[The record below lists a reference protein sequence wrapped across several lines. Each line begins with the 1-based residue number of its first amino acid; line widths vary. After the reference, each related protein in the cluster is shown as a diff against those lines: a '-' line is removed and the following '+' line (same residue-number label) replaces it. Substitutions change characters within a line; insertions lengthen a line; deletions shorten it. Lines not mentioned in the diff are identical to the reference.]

1 MTDEKNLL
9 EEEQE
14 LYEHHRFEVDKG
26 QALLRIDKY
35 LLHKLAHASRTKI
48 QAASVAGNIQVNGHA
63 VKPSYKV
70 KPQDVITILLPHPPK
85 NFELVA
91 ENIPLK
97 IIYEDADILLVDKP
111 AGMVVHP
118 AFGHEKG
125 TLVNALLYHF
135 ENLPAKERAKLR
147 QANLP
152 DLQAK
157 VGTDIYAPRPGLVHR
172 IDKNTSGV
180 VIIAKNEISLT
191 ILTKKFFDHDL
202 DRRYIAL
209 VWGNVLNDEGTIDV
223 NVGRSVRNRK
233 VMDVFRDGEL
243 GKRAITHYKVLE
255 RYQYTTLVECKLE
268 TGRTHQIR
276 VHMKSIGHP
285 VFNDADY
292 GGDEVRKGNISG
304 KYKQFIQNC
313 FDLCPRQALHARLL
327 EIAHPATKKVMRFES
342 ELPEDMK
349 GLVEKWRHYA
359 QHNKNAE

>member
-1 MTDEKNLL
+1 MSEERNLL

-26 QALLRIDKY
+26 QQMLRIDKY

-48 QAASVAGNIQVNGHA
+48 QAASEAGNIQVNGKA
-63 VKPSYKV
+63 VKSSYKV
-70 KPQDVITILLPHPPK
+70 KPKDVITILLPHPPK
-85 NFELVA
+85 NFELIP

-97 IIYEDADILLVDKP
+97 IIYEDSDILLVDKR

-118 AFGHEKG
+118 AFGHERG

-135 ENLPAKERAKLR
+135 ENLPPLT
-147 QANLP
+147 
-152 DLQAK
+152 AK

-202 DRRYIAL
+202 DRRYVAL
-209 VWGNVLNDEGTIDV
+209 VWGNLTEDFGTIDV
-223 NVGRSVRNRK
+223 NVGRSLRNRK
-233 VMDVFRDGEL
+233 VMDVFRNGEL
-243 GKRAITHYKVLE
+243 GKRAITHYTVLE
-255 RYQYTTLVECKLE
+255 RFGYVTLVECKLE

-292 GGDEVRKGNISG
+292 GGDQVLKGNVSS
-304 KYKQFIQNC
+304 KYKQFVQNC
-313 FDLCPRQALHARLL
+313 FDICPRQALHARLL
-327 EIAHPATKKVMRFES
+327 EIAHPATGKIMRFES
-342 ELPEDMK
+342 QVPEDMSR
-349 GLVEKWRHYA
+349 LIEKWRHYA
-359 QHNKNAE
+359 RHMKE

>member
-1 MTDEKNLL
+1 MKKEEEVPEEKNLL

-14 LYEHHRFEVDKG
+14 LFEHHRFEVDKG
-26 QALLRIDKY
+26 QQLLRIDKY
-35 LLHKLAHASRTKI
+35 LLHKIAHASRTKI
-48 QAASVAGNIQVNGHA
+48 QAAAEAGNIQVNGKA
-63 VKPSYKV
+63 AKPSYKV
-70 KPQDVITILLPHPPK
+70 KPLDVITILLPHPPK

-97 IIYEDADILLVDKP
+97 IVYEDADILLVDKEP
-111 AGMVVHP
+111 GMVVHP

-135 ENLPAKERAKLR
+135 ENLP
-147 QANLP
+147 P
-152 DLQAK
+152 LQAK
-157 VGTDIYAPRPGLVHR
+157 VGHDLYAPRPGLVHR

-191 ILTKKFFDHDL
+191 KLTKKFFDHDL
-202 DRRYIAL
+202 DRRYITL

-233 VMDVFRDGEL
+233 VMDVFRDGEM

-255 RYQYTTLVECKLE
+255 RYTYTTLVECKLE

-292 GGDEVRKGNISG
+292 GGDEVRKGNVSG

-327 EIAHPATKKVMRFES
+327 EIEHPATKKIMKFES
-342 ELPEDMK
+342 ELPDDMK
-349 GLVEKWRHYA
+349 ALIEKWRNYA
-359 QHNKNAE
+359 KNNIDKNQD

>member
-1 MTDEKNLL
+1 MSEERNLL

-26 QALLRIDKY
+26 QQMLRIDKY

-48 QAASVAGNIQVNGHA
+48 QAASEAGNIQVNGKA
-63 VKPSYKV
+63 VKSSYKV
-70 KPQDVITILLPHPPK
+70 KPKDVITILLPHPPK
-85 NFELVA
+85 NFELIP

-97 IIYEDADILLVDKP
+97 IVYEDSDILLVDKP

-118 AFGHEKG
+118 AFGHERG

-135 ENLPAKERAKLR
+135 ENLPPLT
-147 QANLP
+147 
-152 DLQAK
+152 AK

-209 VWGNVLNDEGTIDV
+209 VWGSPAEDSGTIDV
-223 NVGRSVRNRK
+223 HVGRSVRNRK
-233 VMDVFRDGEL
+233 VMDVFRNGEL
-243 GKRAITHYKVLE
+243 GKRAVTHYTVLE
-255 RYQYTTLVECKLE
+255 RFGYVTLVECKLE

-276 VHMKSIGHP
+276 VHMRSIGHP

-292 GGDEVRKGNISG
+292 GGDQVLKGNVSS
-304 KYKQFIQNC
+304 KYKQFVQNC
-313 FDLCPRQALHARLL
+313 FDICPRQALHARLL
-327 EIAHPATKKVMRFES
+327 EIAHPATGKIMRFES
-342 ELPEDMK
+342 ELPEDMSR
-349 GLVEKWRHYA
+349 LIEKWRHYA
-359 QHNKNAE
+359 RYMKE

>member
-26 QALLRIDKY
+26 QEPLRIDRY

-48 QAASVAGNIQVNGHA
+48 QAASEAGNIQVNG
-63 VKPSYKV
+63 KPTKSSYKV
-70 KPQDVITILLPHPPK
+70 KPKDIITILLPHPPK
-85 NFELVA
+85 NFELIA
-91 ENIPLK
+91 ENIPLT
-97 IIYEDADILLVDKP
+97 IVYEDADILLIDKP
-111 AGMVVHP
+111 PGMVVHP
-118 AFGHEKG
+118 AFGHERG

-135 ENLPAKERAKLR
+135 ENLP
-147 QANLP
+147 P
-152 DLQAK
+152 LQAK

-202 DRRYIAL
+202 DRRYITL
-209 VWGNVLNDEGTIDV
+209 VWGNLDLDEGTVDV
-223 NVGRSVRNRK
+223 NVGRSLRNRK
-233 VMDVFRDGEL
+233 VMDVFRNGEL

-255 RYQYTTLVECKLE
+255 RFGYVTLVECKLE

-276 VHMKSIGHP
+276 VHMKSLGHP

-292 GGDEVRKGNISG
+292 GGDQVLKGLVSS

-327 EIAHPATKKVMRFES
+327 EIEHPATKKLMRFES
-342 ELPEDMK
+342 PLPADMSN
-349 GLVEKWRHYA
+349 LIEKWRHYA
-359 QHNKNAE
+359 KHMKDSMID

>member
-1 MTDEKNLL
+1 MTEEKNLL

-26 QALLRIDKY
+26 QQLLRIDKY

-48 QAASVAGNIQVNGHA
+48 QAASEAGNIQVNGKA

-70 KPQDVITILLPHPPK
+70 KPLDVITILLPHPPK
-85 NFELVA
+85 NFELLP

-97 IIYEDADILLVDKP
+97 IVYEDADILLVDKP

-118 AFGHEKG
+118 AFGHENG

-135 ENLPAKERAKLR
+135 EHLPAM
-147 QANLP
+147 
-152 DLQAK
+152 QAK
-157 VGTDIYAPRPGLVHR
+157 VGNDLYAPRPGLVHR

-180 VIIAKNEISLT
+180 VIVAKNEISLT
-191 ILTKKFFDHDL
+191 VLAKKFFDHDL
-202 DRRYIAL
+202 DRRYITL
-209 VWGNVLNDEGTIDV
+209 VWGNVLEDEGTINV
-223 NVGRSVRNRK
+223 NVGRNLRNRK
-233 VMDVFRDGEL
+233 VMDVFRDGEN
-243 GKRAITHYKVLE
+243 GKTAITHYKVLE
-255 RYQYTTLVECKLE
+255 RFNYVTLVECKLE

-292 GGDEVRKGNISG
+292 GGDSVLKGLVSS

-313 FDLCPRQALHARLL
+313 FDICPRQALHARLL
-327 EIAHPATKKVMRFES
+327 EIAHPATKKIMKFES
-342 ELPEDMK
+342 ELPEDMQT
-349 GLVEKWRHYA
+349 LIEKWRHYV
-359 QHNKNAE
+359 KYMKD

>member
-1 MTDEKNLL
+1 MTEEKNLL
-9 EEEQE
+9 DEEQE

-26 QALLRIDKY
+26 QQMLRIDKY

-48 QAASVAGNIQVNGHA
+48 QAASEAGNIMVNG
-63 VKPSYKV
+63 KPAKSSYKV

-85 NFELVA
+85 NFELIA
-91 ENIPLK
+91 EDIPLN
-97 IIYEDADILLVDKP
+97 IVYEDKDILLIDKAP
-111 AGMVVHP
+111 GMVVHP
-118 AFGHEKG
+118 AFGHERG

-135 ENLPAKERAKLR
+135 ENLP
-147 QANLP
+147 P
-152 DLQAK
+152 LQAK

-209 VWGNVLNDEGTIDV
+209 VWGNVTEDEGTIDV

-255 RYQYTTLVECKLE
+255 RYTYTTLVECKLE

-292 GGDEVRKGNISG
+292 GGDEIRKGNVSG

-313 FDLCPRQALHARLL
+313 FDICPRQALHARLL
-327 EIAHPATKKVMRFES
+327 EIAHPATKKVMKFES
-342 ELPEDMK
+342 PLPKDMSE
-349 GLVEKWRHYA
+349 LVERWRNYA
-359 QHNKNAE
+359 KNNIDKNTD

>member
-1 MTDEKNLL
+1 MSADKNLL

-26 QALLRIDKY
+26 QQLLRIDKY

-48 QAASVAGNIQVNGHA
+48 QAASEAGNIQVNGKP
-63 VKPSYKV
+63 VKSSYKV

-85 NFELVA
+85 NFELIA
-91 ENIPLK
+91 EDIPLK

-118 AFGHEKG
+118 AFGHERG

-135 ENLPAKERAKLR
+135 ENLP
-147 QANLP
+147 P
-152 DLQAK
+152 LQAK

-202 DRRYIAL
+202 DRRYVTL
-209 VWGNVLNDEGTIDV
+209 VWGNVAEDFGTIDV
-223 NVGRSVRNRK
+223 NVGRSLRNRK
-233 VMDVFRDGEL
+233 VMDVFRNGEL
-243 GKRAITHYKVLE
+243 GKRAITHYTVLE
-255 RYQYTTLVECKLE
+255 RFNYVTLVECKLE

-292 GGDEVRKGNISG
+292 GGDQILKGNVSS
-304 KYKQFIQNC
+304 KYKQFVQNC
-313 FDLCPRQALHARLL
+313 FDICPRQALHARLL
-327 EIAHPATKKVMRFES
+327 EIAHPATKKIMRFES
-342 ELPEDMK
+342 ALPEDMQQLI
-349 GLVEKWRHYA
+349 GKWRHYTKF
-359 QHNKNAE
+359 NKEMET